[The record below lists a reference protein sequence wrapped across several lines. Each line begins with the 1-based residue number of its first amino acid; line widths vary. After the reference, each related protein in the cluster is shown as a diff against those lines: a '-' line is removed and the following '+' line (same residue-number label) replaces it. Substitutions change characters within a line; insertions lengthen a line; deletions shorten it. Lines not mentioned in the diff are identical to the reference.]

1 MSAYSPYSNSERN
14 LPLERSLS
22 PMEITTILVVLCA
35 GLSWMNYKFLKLP
48 QAIGLLV
55 MGMMLSFSLLT
66 ADFFL
71 PGVHFSANLHALV
84 KNIDLFNLVI
94 HGMLASLLF
103 AAALHIDLRSLRSV
117 KIPIVSLAT
126 VGVLISTAV
135 IGTSVW
141 LACAALG
148 VDLPVAWAF
157 VFGALISPTDPVAVL
172 SVLKAAKVP
181 KSLSAKIAG
190 ESLFN
195 DGVGLVAFTVL
206 LAVAMAS
213 SGYEFDAHGGLVT
226 VTGAVDFGG
235 VAKVFMVEVFGA
247 VVLALVAGFLTVSMI
262 KGVDDASVET
272 LISLALV
279 LGLYMLCTELH
290 LSGPIAVVIVGLI
303 VGNFGASYAM
313 SERTKKHLFPFWEM
327 VDSILNAMLF
337 LLIGLEVLVLDI
349 DQSHVAVAL
358 AAVPLVL
365 FGRFISVYLPVN
377 ALRMLGH
384 TFSRGTVRIMTWG
397 GVRGGISVALA
408 LSLPDVPFKATILTI
423 TYVIVVFTV
432 VVQGLTIAPLA
443 RRLSSAAR

>member
-1 MSAYSPYSNSERN
+1 M
-14 LPLERSLS
+14 ERSLS
-22 PMEITTILVVLCA
+22 PMEVTTILVVLCA
-35 GLSWMNYKFLKLP
+35 TLSWLNYKVLKLP

-66 ADFFL
+66 ADFFI
-71 PGVHFSANLHALV
+71 PGVHFSANLHGII
-84 KNIDLFNLVI
+84 KGIDLFQTII
-94 HGMLASLLF
+94 HGMLSSLLF
-103 AAALHIDLRSLRSV
+103 AAALHIDLRALRSV
-117 KIPIVSLAT
+117 KIPILALAT
-126 VGVLISTAV
+126 VGVLISTASV
-135 IGTSVW
+135 GGAVW
-141 LACAALG
+141 LAALALG
-148 VDLPVAWAF
+148 VDLPIAWAL

-213 SGYEFDAHGGLVT
+213 SGYEFDAHGSLVT
-226 VTGAVDFGG
+226 VTGAVDVGG
-235 VAKVFMVEVFGA
+235 VAEVFLVEVFGA
-247 VVLALVAGFLTVSMI
+247 LVLGTAAGFMTVRMI
-262 KGVDDASVET
+262 KGVDDAAVET
-272 LISLALV
+272 LMSLALV

-290 LSGPIAVVIVGLI
+290 MSGPIAVVVAGLI

-327 VDSILNAMLF
+327 LDSILNAMLF

-349 DQSHVAVAL
+349 DAGHVAVAV

-365 FGRFISVYLPVN
+365 LGRFVSVYLPVN

-384 TFSRGTVRIMTWG
+384 TFSKGTVRIMTWG

-408 LSLPDVPFKATILTI
+408 LSLPDVPYKPTILTV

-443 RRLSSAAR
+443 RRLSAATRPSGAAPAERR